1 VPDVCV
7 YYNNILVLQVEVHS
21 SPGDAYFMHHKE
33 MHHWPSS
40 PTPSLSC
47 DKSRHQKLHWVL
59 LSQAT
64 LLVSIP
70 VSSIMTANKEMKQVV
85 DSTAGRNSPVLTSK
99 CETYDHFTPKEKEQ
113 IQ

>member
-1 VPDVCV
+1 MNRDR
-7 YYNNILVLQVEVHS
+7 NINSRSLQVVGQYLYIMQQKASRWEFKDH
-21 SPGDAYFMHHKE
+21 GGR
-33 MHHWPSS
+33 
-40 PTPSLSC
+40 
-47 DKSRHQKLHWVL
+47 RHQKLHWVL